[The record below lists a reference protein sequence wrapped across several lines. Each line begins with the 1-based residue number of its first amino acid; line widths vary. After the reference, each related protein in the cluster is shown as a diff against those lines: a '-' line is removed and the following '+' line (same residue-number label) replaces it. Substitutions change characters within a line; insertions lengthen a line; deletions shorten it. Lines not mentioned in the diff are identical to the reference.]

1 MKKRTDINNRG
12 FSLVELIVTIGIV
25 SFLIAGF
32 FIGFAILN
40 NKSVE
45 ECSKKIQS
53 KMENNRTT
61 TMGKLNSN
69 LKFYVSD
76 GKIKV
81 DETIDGNTSTSV
93 VGDSSVSVTYDLKN
107 GTDERNDVS
116 LASEPLIVS
125 FDRASGSLKETDADG
140 RYLSYIK
147 ISNSDGSKVITLKV
161 DKLSGRISVE

>member
-32 FIGFAILN
+32 FIGFAILT

-61 TMGKLNSN
+61 TMGKLSSS

-93 VGDSSVSVTYDLKN
+93 VGDSSVAVTYDLKK
-107 GTDERNDVS
+107 GAVETNDVS
-116 LASEPLIVS
+116 LASQPLIVS
-125 FDRASGSLKETDADG
+125 FDRASGSLKADG
-140 RYLSYIK
+140 SGNYLTYIK

>member
-1 MKKRTDINNRG
+1 MKKRTEMNNSG

-32 FIGFAILN
+32 FIGFNILT

-61 TMGKLNSN
+61 TMGKLSSS
-69 LKFYVSD
+69 LKFYVNN
-76 GKIKV
+76 GKIMV
-81 DETIDGNTSTSV
+81 DETIDSNTSTSV
-93 VGDSSVSVTYDLKN
+93 VGDSSVSVTYDLKKGAN
-107 GTDERNDVS
+107 ERNNVS

-125 FDRASGSLKETDADG
+125 FDRASGSLKTSDAEG
-140 RYLSYIK
+140 RYLTYIK
-147 ISNSDGSKVITLKV
+147 ISNSSGSKVITLKV